1 MDVFAVNI
9 DKFGKK
15 RTAKK
20 IKEGKCI
27 FPFRYQNKLYDQ
39 CVDGKTGKWC
49 ATSLN
54 KNKTSKTWAYCP
66 TSKKSSKKKITKKSD
81 NDILANDIDKFGI
94 KRTAKKIA
102 AGKCQFPFRYQHKL
116 YYQCV
121 DGKSGKWCATS
132 LNTNKTAKS
141 WGYCNQV
148 LPKKSKKKL
157 KNDTIIIVNKHQNT
171 IVKKSKNNMENLSK
185 FSNTQDLSLLD
196 SLDKTVLDKLI
207 KKCISLLRQRRG
219 NRLLQKNMLRYF
231 KLEDNGY
238 SLFSSK
244 GTEKD
249 ADSLVARFSV
259 NITGVRPGDII
270 EGCSS
275 TTKSGILKVFVEGN
289 NSNMII
295 IKKKSKKKKNQNFR
309 EDELIDNILSYP
321 HLDLPPMIYPE
332 QKKLDIIRKFPTIWK
347 KFLQKLGSI
356 PYFSQMS
363 MKQREEW
370 LFIYQD
376 PYHNEIIIGQEGVKL
391 QMLQPGNM
399 SYKIAEDKIETLV
412 DGNPKDSRGLW
423 TGKEMEDM
431 VPRPHGSKARRHT
444 LIMIRSFWKISNA
457 YQIIDYF
464 KGTNI
469 YLPFNTKPK
478 NPTVYVLNNISKK
491 GGHHQVGIAM
501 DKKRKLYKMENNKIN
516 ALMASKM
523 KDLPPSAY
531 KSIIQKIIRFR
542 PKMVR
547 FPEFLPGENLIES
560 KLALSSLIHLLLN
573 KPGSFVPDIQR
584 YVSGQESG
592 FKRLAV
598 SIMEDG
604 HTNQPD
610 KLATIFTSALL
621 SQRVKSWKPSQDLV
635 DMAVKL
641 AVAVYQEDKYY
652 DYNISRGMKTEPF
665 YLEAQQPSLAR
676 CSALLD
682 EIRSFQGDM
691 ALARD
696 CSVCSIAEGTSNMPD
711 IMDME
716 HSVDQH
722 WATGITYFIKVD
734 LVNQLCTE
742 NKNSNVFNPIF
753 RKVWNIS
760 SSINPRK
767 QDFNYQEFIKDP
779 LVQEY
784 RKAQRLY
791 LVSKLANQ
799 QHRNKVEN
807 DSYKVKV
814 ELNMG
819 WLACLVGTLEVGGS
833 PPSLVTLSADSPLD
847 LIAIRRPSRDSDA
860 KPLNEKQKKKA
871 IDKAKEMLRKG
882 INLNSASIPI
892 PNLKGAKVKLEDSG
906 YKIYT
911 KNNKVYNWEQTS
923 KTILSFPIH
932 SKISDWNMEKG
943 LIQIGMGVE
952 QDADQTLSSVV
963 DNGDLKV
970 IRRVLYYLAGYGG
983 NIEINRIN
991 RDGGGILKSVVIE
1004 DVGAFQMFLRISSLY
1019 PAAIRPIYGQPGKFK
1034 VYSLPLL
1041 WKIKKMIASQIYSK
1055 KAIYQSKW
1063 PTSIKDH
1070 RKRQLWDHQS
1080 QILKE
1085 MSTNYQGGGIGTFLW
1100 LQVGMGKTLIV
1111 MKYIQWLIANK
1122 QLPKYIVYTLPES
1135 ALASVVEEIRQFKLP
1150 IRLMVPLKDIS
1161 GRTFPKYVEVTTSCQ
1176 PESYH
1181 INIVTSDNN
1190 LRKCEN
1196 ELVKAADDTLF
1207 IVDEVHKAMNDSKR
1221 TSVALNIASLA
1232 RDFVVFTGTPVID
1245 SKTYK
1250 LIAWLK
1256 MIVPYEV
1263 NAKNYLVAANSMI
1276 TRSVNTGIKV
1286 ERSKVEAKFESQE
1299 LSEYNNL
1306 IPLGL
1311 GGKNTNPSQAQMR
1324 KASEIC
1330 YRVCDR
1336 KIVSQVMGFLKEK
1349 KGVMVVAKDTKH
1361 QSLLKNLIISQG
1373 IHEKDI
1379 FLLSSGKSIL
1389 LTDDSVKEGQHDYKV
1404 VIVPIRRPE
1413 GYTLTRLKAMITG
1426 IYPSNQATRTQIEG
1440 RINRI
1445 GQRAKILQYKIVH
1458 TGILTNI
1465 MNHHDDAKSL
1475 EIALMKMAKKC

>member
-1 MDVFAVNI
+1 MDIFAEDK

-15 RTAKK
+15 RTVKK
-20 IKEGKCI
+20 IKKGKCL
-27 FPFRYQNKLYDQ
+27 FPFKYQNKLYNQ
-39 CVDGKTGKWC
+39 CVDGKSGEWC

-54 KNKTSKTWAYCP
+54 RNKTSKTWAYCP
-66 TSKKSSKKKITKKSD
+66 TSKKSAKKKIFKKSD
-81 NDILANDIDKFGI
+81 NDILANDMDKYGI
-94 KRTAKKIA
+94 KRTSKKISF
-102 AGKCQFPFRYQHKL
+102 GKCQFPFRYQNKL

-121 DGKSGKWCATS
+121 EGTSGNWCATS
-132 LNTNKTAKS
+132 LNTNKTSKT
-141 WGYCNQV
+141 WGYCNLV
-148 LPKKSKKKL
+148 KTKKKL
-157 KNDTIIIVNKHQNT
+157 KNDTININKNDFHNLTNT
-171 IVKKSKNNMENLSK
+171 KKDYIMEVLSNFAKN
-185 FSNTQDLSLLD
+185 QDLSLLD
-196 SLDKTVLDKLI
+196 SLDKSIIDKI
-207 KKCISLLRQRRG
+207 TKKCISLLKKRRG
-219 NRLLQKNMLRYF
+219 NRLLQKNILRYF

-244 GTEKD
+244 KTEKD
-249 ADSLVARFSV
+249 ADSLVSRFSV
-259 NITGVRPGDII
+259 NITGARPGDII

-275 TTKSGILKVFVEGN
+275 TTKSGVLKVFAAGN

-295 IKKKSKKKKNQNFR
+295 IKKKSKKNSQNLK
-309 EDELIDNILSYP
+309 ENDIIDHILSYP

-363 MKQREEW
+363 IKEREEW
-370 LFIYQD
+370 LFIHQD

-399 SYKIAEDKIETLV
+399 SYKIAGDKIENLV
-412 DGNPKDSRGLW
+412 DGNLKDSNGLW
-423 TGKEMEDM
+423 TGKEVEDM

-444 LIMIRSFWKISNA
+444 LIMIRGFWKISNA
-457 YQIIDYF
+457 YQIIDHF
-464 KGTNI
+464 AGTKI
-469 YLPFNTKPK
+469 YSPFGVKPK
-478 NPTVYVLNNISKK
+478 KPTIYVLNNIAKK
-491 GGHHQVGIAM
+491 DGNHQVGIAM
-501 DKKRKLYKMENNKIN
+501 EKKRKIYKMKNSEMDLLI
-516 ALMASKM
+516 ASKM
-523 KDLPPSAY
+523 KNLPPSAY

-542 PKMVR
+542 PKMVS
-547 FPEFLPGENLIES
+547 FPEFLSGDNIIES
-560 KLALSSLIHLLLN
+560 KSVLTSLIHLILN

-598 SIMEDG
+598 SMMEDG
-604 HTNQPD
+604 YCSDSD
-610 KLATIFTSALL
+610 KLATIFTAALL
-621 SQRVKSWKPSQDLV
+621 SQRVKSWKPSQNLV
-635 DMAVKL
+635 DMTIKL
-641 AVAVYQEDKYY
+641 AIQVFEEDKYY
-652 DYNISRGMKTEPF
+652 DYNISRGLKTKPF
-665 YLEAQQPSLAR
+665 YLDNGQPSLAR

-682 EIRSFQGDM
+682 EIRSFHGDM

-696 CSVCSIAEGTSNMPD
+696 CSVCSIAEGISNRPE

-722 WATGITYFIKVD
+722 WATGVAYFMKVE
-734 LVNQLCTE
+734 LVNQFCE
-742 NKNSNVFNPIF
+742 KGNNSNVFSPVFKRI
-753 RKVWNIS
+753 WEDS

-767 QDFNYQEFIKDP
+767 RKDFNYQEFTKDP

-791 LVSKLANQ
+791 LVSKLSSQ
-799 QHRNKVEN
+799 QHRNKIDGE
-807 DSYKVKV
+807 YKLKV

-819 WLACLVGTLEVGGS
+819 WLACLIGTLEVGGS
-833 PPSLVTLSADSPLD
+833 PPSLVTASADSPLD

-871 IDKAKEMLRKG
+871 IEKAKAMLQKG

-892 PNLKGAKVKLEDSG
+892 PELKGAKVKLEEG
-906 YKIYT
+906 EYKIYT
-911 KNNKVYNWEQTS
+911 KNKKVYNWEQLANT
-923 KTILSFPIH
+923 TLSFTIH
-932 SKISDWNMEKG
+932 PKIADWNMEKG
-943 LIQIGMGVE
+943 LVQIGVGVE
-952 QDADQTLSSVV
+952 KDVDQSLLSLVESC
-963 DNGDLKV
+963 DLKV

-991 RDGGGILKSVVIE
+991 RDGGGILKSVVVE
-1004 DVGAFQMFLRISSLY
+1004 DVGAFQTFLRISSLY
-1019 PAAIRPIYGQPGKFK
+1019 PAAIRPVYGQPGKFK

-1055 KAIYQSKW
+1055 KAVYQSQW
-1063 PTSIKDH
+1063 PVNIRDH

-1085 MSTNYQGGGIGTFLW
+1085 MTTNYKGGGIGTFLW

-1111 MKYIQWLIANK
+1111 MKYIEWLIANK

-1135 ALASVVEEIRQFKLP
+1135 ALTSVVEEIRQFRLP

-1161 GRTFPKYVEVTTSCQ
+1161 GRTFPKYVEVTTSCK
-1176 PESYH
+1176 PEPYH

-1299 LSEYNNL
+1299 LREYNSL

-1311 GGKNTNPSQAQMR
+1311 GGKNTNPSPAQMR

-1361 QSLLKNLIISQG
+1361 QSLLRSLIISQG
-1373 IHEKDI
+1373 IEEKDI

-1389 LTDDSVKEGQHDYKV
+1389 LTDDSVKDGQHDYKV

-1445 GQRAKILQYKIVH
+1445 GQSAKILQYKIVH

-1465 MNHHDDAKSL
+1465 MNHHNDAKSL